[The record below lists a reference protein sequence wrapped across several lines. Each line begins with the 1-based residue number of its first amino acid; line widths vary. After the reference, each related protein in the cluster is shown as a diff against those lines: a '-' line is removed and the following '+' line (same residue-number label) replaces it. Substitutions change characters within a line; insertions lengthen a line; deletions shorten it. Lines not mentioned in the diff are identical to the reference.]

1 MDKLERA
8 VKLSE
13 DTYCG
18 VSAMLRPTVPIT
30 SEIVVENPQG

>member
-13 DTYCG
+13 ETSCG
-18 VSAMLRPTVPIT
+18 VSAMLRLAVPIT
-30 SEIVVENPQG
+30 TEIVVEG

>member
-18 VSAMLRPTVPIT
+18 VSAMLRPAVPIT
-30 SEIVVENPQG
+30 SEIVVEAYT